1 MAANLFLVVS
11 GDPKW
16 PQTTFWSFRAKRCD
30 PEPPPHLFKR
40 WIEGWRRV
48 IFIANRSSLGIAAS
62 PTGRVGAYRIRP
74 FRRPAGPNTDT
85 GVPLPG
91 HLWGVCNTPLP
102 RYVYPSLA
110 RTGQLPSTL
119 HSLLSTLH
127 SLPSTLYPLLSTLY
141 PLRFTTRTP
150 CRTSMCPAPSSS
162 ARSLRGQYRRRRPA
176 GRCNGRCA

>member
-1 MAANLFLVVS
+1 MAANYFLVVS

-16 PQTTFWSFRAKRCD
+16 PQTSFWSFRVKRCD

-62 PTGRVGAYRIRP
+62 PAGRVGAYRIRP
-74 FRRPAGPNTDT
+74 FRRLAGPNTDT

-102 RYVYPSLA
+102 CYMYSSLA
-110 RTGQLPSTL
+110 RSGQLP
-119 HSLLSTLH
+119 
-127 SLPSTLYPLLSTLY
+127 STLY

-162 ARSLRGQYRRRRPA
+162 ARSPRGRYRRRRPGA
-176 GRCNGRCA
+176 RRSGPRA